1 MPQGAKN
8 STKRVPLIV
17 AFLERIAAVFVQEGD
32 RVKAGQVLARLA
44 TSCDLRSQSHLS
56 RLRSRLDSLQI
67 SSVAEQISA
76 ERKRNYMRRPRE
88 SALRSLISFRA

>member
-1 MPQGAKN
+1 MALAFNN
-8 STKRVPLIV
+8 SERIV
-17 AFLERIAAVFVQEGD
+17 AVFAQEGD
-32 RVKAGQVLARLA
+32 RVKAGQVLARLV
-44 TSCDLRSQSHLS
+44 TSCDLLSQSHLS